1 MVARYH
7 RPPRGSWLKSQAR
20 EDRGA
25 NQQPVACRFA
35 SIDSLEQKAASSMR
49 KSLLRRLM
57 CNSEQ
62 RRRSPERMLHQAL
75 SNGWCRDGS
84 GLLLGLIVRAR
95 RGLVEARPRFGA
107 TENRS
112 TGSAQ
117 RSGGHHPGHPRPVA
131 PLQKRA
137 RLLALRPGAPAPL
150 LPEVVLP
157 EPAQSA
163 PPSPCARVAP
173 LAACPRRGAL
183 GAFGGLP
190 RVLDTTLIPVIVRV
204 RAS

>member
-1 MVARYH
+1 MD
-7 RPPRGSWLKSQAR
+7 L
-20 EDRGA
+20 
-25 NQQPVACRFA
+25 
-35 SIDSLEQKAASSMR
+35 DSLLV
-49 KSLLRRLM
+49 SLYV
-57 CNSEQ
+57 
-62 RRRSPERMLHQAL
+62 
-75 SNGWCRDGS
+75 
-84 GLLLGLIVRAR
+84 LIEEWWK
-95 RGLVEARPRFGA
+95 LDPRFGA

-183 GAFGGLP
+183 GAFGGPP
-190 RVLDTTLIPVIVRV
+190 RPGHDSDPGDREGKGFSQGTF
-204 RAS
+204 